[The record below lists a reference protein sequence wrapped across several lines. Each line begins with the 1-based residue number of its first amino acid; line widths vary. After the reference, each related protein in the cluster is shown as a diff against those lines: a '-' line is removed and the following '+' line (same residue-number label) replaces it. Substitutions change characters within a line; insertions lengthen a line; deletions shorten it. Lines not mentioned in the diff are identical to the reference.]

1 MDKMVFDGTVGQVA
15 VDEAKNDV
23 NKEIVRKMQE
33 LGYYDDNGKMVKKFK
48 LRGYDWIK
56 QNQENAKANPEEE
69 VSANE

>member
-1 MDKMVFDGTVGQVA
+1 
-15 VDEAKNDV
+15 
-23 NKEIVRKMQE
+23 MQE

>member
-1 MDKMVFDGTVGQVA
+1 MVFDGTAGQVA

-33 LGYYDDNGKMVKKFK
+33 LGYYDENGKMVKKFK

-56 QNQENAKANPEEE
+56 ENQDKAKANPEEE
-69 VSANE
+69 VSK